1 MADIITQK
9 TQDGRYIEAVGRRK
23 TSIARVRI
31 TENKGTKNDLTVN
44 NKPATNYFKIKK
56 TQITAEEA
64 LSKIKGAHKFNV
76 SVFVKGGGV
85 ISQAEAV
92 RHGLAR
98 ALVSFNGEWRDKL
111 KKAGVLKRDPRAK
124 ERRKFG
130 LKKARKRGQRSKR

>member
-111 KKAGVLKRDPRAK
+111 KKAGVLKRAPQGN
-124 ERRKFG
+124 ERRNFG
-130 LKKARKRGQRSKR
+130 LKKARKRGQWSKR